1 MLYVHIPF
9 CSRKCFYCGFV
20 SVNNQKLWD
29 KYFEKL
35 YIELKQ
41 RKNNA
46 PVSSIYFGGGT
57 PSIVDIKYIQKC
69 MSIINNNYNVQPDAE
84 ITIEANPTLT
94 VIENLEKYR
103 QMGFNRISFG
113 VQSLDE
119 QKLAKLGRNQSRQ
132 DAVKCIKKAC
142 EVFENVSADLLIGLE
157 GQTKE
162 EVLKDIDTLYD
173 VGIKHLSVYM
183 LMVEDE
189 TKLFDIVKEKKYVPL
204 DDDQA
209 VNIYDAVMKHLKSK
223 NVFRYEISNFAKKN
237 YHSRHNLGYWQMKD
251 YLGFGAAA
259 HSFVKNKRFYNSENI
274 AEYTENNI
282 VKNEDLNEEQLNEE
296 RIMLGL
302 RTMYGVEERYIKN
315 KTQLEKLLQDG
326 FVKRVED
333 RIVICE
339 ECFNV
344 ANQIILKLI

>member
-29 KYFEKL
+29 RYFEKL
-35 YIELKQ
+35 YFELEQ
-41 RKNNA
+41 RKNST

-69 MSIINNNYNVQPDAE
+69 MSVIGDNYNIQPDAE

-94 VIENLEKYR
+94 VMQNLDIYK
-103 QMGFNRISFG
+103 QIGFNRISFG
-113 VQSLDE
+113 VQSLNE
-119 QKLAKLGRNQSRQ
+119 QKLSKLGRNQNSQ
-132 DAVKCIKKAC
+132 DAVRCIKKAC
-142 EVFENVSADLLIGLE
+142 EIFKNVSADLLIGLE

-162 EVLKDIDTLYD
+162 ELLKDIDTLYD
-173 VGIKHLSVYM
+173 VGVKHLSIYM
-183 LMVEDE
+183 LMIENG
-189 TKLFDIVKEKKYVPL
+189 TKLFDMVKYKKYIPL

-209 VNIYDAVMKHLKSK
+209 VSIYDAVLQHLKLK
-223 NVFRYEISNFAKKN
+223 NLFRYEISNFAKKF
-237 YHSRHNLGYWQMKD
+237 YHSRHNLGYWQMKN
-251 YLGFGAAA
+251 YLGFGTAA
-259 HSFVKNKRFYNSENI
+259 HSFVKNKRFYNSEDI
-274 AEYTENNI
+274 DEYTENNI
-282 VKNEDLNEEQLNEE
+282 VITENLSEEQLNEE

-302 RTMYGVEERYIKN
+302 RTIYGVEEKYIKN

-326 FVKRVED
+326 FVKRVEN
-333 RIVICE
+333 RVVICE
-339 ECFNV
+339 NCFNV